1 MAAQTTDTK
10 TTDAKTTATQITD
23 AIDASTKKVE
33 DVQDALLNTAKQGA
47 LASIDIYEK
56 SVGTVLDLQK
66 KLIITTGISALDDA
80 VAAQT
85 KLVEDLNAAGVSAA
99 RSVFA

>member
-1 MAAQTTDTK
+1 MAAQTAATK
-10 TTDAKTTATQITD
+10 TAATQITD

-66 KLIITTGISALDDA
+66 KLIVTTGVAAIDDA

-85 KLVEDLNAAGVSAA
+85 KLVEDINAAGVSAA